1 MRHHHRQ
8 FGAAPSDLYNCY
20 RCGAL
25 WQTVIRL
32 RVLGRDKW
40 DRYRCDGRT
49 NEMHHRSYY
58 ALLACFGASPW
69 HLAMSPHRAL
79 MGCCRGLRL
88 AKRPVLPT
96 PSHRQAVLKTFMPT
110 LNEPSVGTQG
120 GCLAFRDD
128 SIGPTKASRFSVS
141 PKARFL
147 APPSISNR

>member
-40 DRYRCDGRT
+40 DRYRCGGRT

-79 MGCCRGLRL
+79 MAQQPDDLAAAGVSVWLNDLCCPHLLTGR
-88 AKRPVLPT
+88 
-96 PSHRQAVLKTFMPT
+96 
-110 LNEPSVGTQG
+110 
-120 GCLAFRDD
+120 
-128 SIGPTKASRFSVS
+128 RF
-141 PKARFL
+141 
-147 APPSISNR
+147 